1 MISWGSMMWMVSRA
15 FIRDIS
21 DVSGVVVSVIL
32 DVLNTTIRQQN
43 TVAPLHI
50 AVTITS
56 LASVKVAAAVVV
68 VDPVLVGVGVRGLL
82 VHGRGHVMNRGGHVV
97 NSGEH
102 GGKVIRKS

>member
-21 DVSGVVVSVIL
+21 DVSGVVVSMIL
-32 DVLNTTIRQQN
+32 DVLDTAIRQQN

-50 AVTITS
+50 TVTVAS

-82 VHGRGHVMNRGGHVV
+82 VHVMDRGGHVV